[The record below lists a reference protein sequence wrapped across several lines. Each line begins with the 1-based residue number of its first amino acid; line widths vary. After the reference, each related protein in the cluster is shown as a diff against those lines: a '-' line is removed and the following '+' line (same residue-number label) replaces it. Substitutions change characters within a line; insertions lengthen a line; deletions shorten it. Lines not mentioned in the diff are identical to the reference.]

1 MTGIISIVLGVLY
14 LFGMMQIE
22 NASIGH
28 PHAPIYFPAV
38 LGIGMVILGIL
49 QLIKDKKISITQYTT
64 DKTIPMIL
72 KTAGI
77 IIIYAL
83 LFIPAGYVIS
93 TMVFMFMM
101 LYLFNGKDKMKR
113 TVITTI
119 VFSILV
125 YVVFSKLLGVYLPVM
140 PFIYI

>member
-83 LFIPAGYVIS
+83 LFVPAGYVIS

>member
-22 NASIGH
+22 NAAIGH
-28 PHAPIYFPAV
+28 PHAPIYFPAA
-38 LGIGMVILGIL
+38 LGIGMVILGIV
-49 QLIKDKKISITQYTT
+49 QLIKDKKISVTQYTT

-83 LFIPAGYVIS
+83 LFVPAGYVIS